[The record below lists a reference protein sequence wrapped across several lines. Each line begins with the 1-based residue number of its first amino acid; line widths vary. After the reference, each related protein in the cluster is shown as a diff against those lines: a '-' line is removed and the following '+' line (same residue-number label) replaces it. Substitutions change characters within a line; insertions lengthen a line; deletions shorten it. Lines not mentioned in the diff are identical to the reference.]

1 MSEKMIGV
9 FWIVEMESIL
19 PVSSFVDEPMRSE
32 LDWWFKISEMTLEKC
47 YTIPGFATV
56 GRAGKNR
63 IYNHVKKGIIARMEE
78 QK

>member
-19 PVSSFVDEPMRSE
+19 PVSSFVDEPMRTD
-32 LDWWFKISEMTLEKC
+32 LDRWFRIREMTLEKC
-47 YTIPGFATV
+47 YAIPGFATV

-63 IYNHVKKGIIARMEE
+63 IYDHVKNGIIAQMEG